1 MALNTKYLLPIVP
14 VLETRTEW
22 RVAMSENEDA
32 VFSFE
37 LVPEDGRRGYR
48 TLPGDPLRP
57 AVAELSEVRKRFFAI
72 RTPQEA
78 LEFLTAYGPFVVRP
92 LQKNGSKRGAVAAY
106 TIKWSQLQDARVFFE
121 EALLASHFTV
131 EKMNMP
137 NMQYLLQELELHL
150 DFFKPEQLIS
160 WCYDVSDAIR
170 ASVFLDKVEASP
182 WRRCARAD
190 CRNLFKITTK
200 HPKKYCEPKCATLC
214 RVRERHEKVRALND
228 GKLPRAKSKKSRKKK
243 GAI

>member
-1 MALNTKYLLPIVP
+1 MARSHERRRRPC
-14 VLETRTEW
+14 
-22 RVAMSENEDA
+22 
-32 VFSFE
+32 FFFE

-48 TLPGDPLRP
+48 TFPGDPLRP
-57 AVAELSEVRKRFFAI
+57 AVADLSEVRQRFFAI

-78 LEFLTAYGPFVVRP
+78 LEFFTAYGPFVVRP
-92 LQKNGSKRGAVAAY
+92 LQKNGSKRGAVAAH

-170 ASVFLDKVEASP
+170 VSVFLDKVDAFP

-200 HPKKYCEPKCATLC
+200 HEKSYCSTKCSTLL
-214 RVRERHEKVRALND
+214 RVREHHAKVRALNA
-228 GKLPRAKSKKSRKKK
+228 GKLPRKKAKKSRKQK
-243 GAI
+243 GSK